1 MDTVKRVLDAA
12 LDFRGGDMARHCKA
26 SELMARM
33 EAISRRV
40 YLLGY
45 YDGMERQAEL
55 DGETK
60 GDDGR

>member
-33 EAISRRV
+33 E
-40 YLLGY
+40 
-45 YDGMERQAEL
+45 RQAEL